1 MPSQQVNKKLMIRL
15 QDNEMKRSQGD
26 ERMMTRWKNIEN
38 NDRCQGND
46 SMQSWEDRKCWQ
58 DRIQKKKKWN
68 THPDLLKAQQALALQ
83 IAKDVGRPTLK
94 VSQHLRSTTP
104 PTI

>member
-1 MPSQQVNKKLMIRL
+1 
-15 QDNEMKRSQGD
+15 
-26 ERMMTRWKNIEN
+26 
-38 NDRCQGND
+38 
-46 SMQSWEDRKCWQ
+46 MQSWEDRKCWQ